1 MTTKEF
7 IELGNKL
14 SSLYVDLMSNKNID
28 LWITF
33 RNERDKGH
41 LMDISLYTTDSKK
54 QIRLYRVIFYQ
65 IDNLSEANDKF
76 EELKKSIKIYAKGM

>member
-14 SSLYVDLMSNKNID
+14 SVLKADLMNNKNID

-33 RNERDKGH
+33 RNVRDKGH
-41 LMDISLYTTDSKK
+41 LIDIQLYTTDS
-54 QIRLYRVIFYQ
+54 IRQECIYMVKFYQ

-76 EELKKSIKIYAKGM
+76 ESLKKVINIYA

>member
-1 MTTKEF
+1 MTAEEF
-7 IELGNKL
+7 INLGNKL
-14 SSLYVDLMSNKNID
+14 SSLHVDLTNNKNVD

-41 LMDISLYTTDSKK
+41 LMDIQLYTTNTKK
-54 QIRLYRVIFYQ
+54 QICLYSVIFYQ

-76 EELKKSIKIYAKGM
+76 ESLKKVIKIYA

>member
-7 IELGNKL
+7 IELENKL
-14 SSLYVDLMSNKNID
+14 SSLHIDLMSNKNID

-54 QIRLYRVIFYQ
+54 QIRLHRVIFYQ
-65 IDNLSEANDKF
+65 TDSLSEAKNKLEDLNKF
-76 EELKKSIKIYAKGM
+76 IQTLS

>member
-1 MTTKEF
+1 MTTEEF
-7 IELGNKL
+7 INLGNKL
-14 SSLYVDLMSNKNID
+14 SALHVDLTNNKNID
-28 LWITF
+28 LWIAF

-65 IDNLSEANDKF
+65 IDSLSEANDKL
-76 EELKKSIKIYAKGM
+76 EELKKAIKMYA

>member
-1 MTTKEF
+1 MTTEEF
-7 IELGNKL
+7 INLGNKL
-14 SSLYVDLMSNKNID
+14 CSLHVDLTNNKNTD

-54 QIRLYRVIFYQ
+54 QICLCRIIFYQ
-65 IDNLSEANDKF
+65 TDGLSEAKNKLEDLNKF
-76 EELKKSIKIYAKGM
+76 IQTLS